1 MEHGLDGNDKGK
13 DDMEGFELFAM
24 GTSRGRMERRTL
36 IFSR

>member
-13 DDMEGFELFAM
+13 DDMEGFELLAM
-24 GTSRGRMERRTL
+24 GTARVERRTL